1 MLTYRF
7 TDTLE
12 VIGFND
18 SYYVGCVDDKRSTY
32 GYIFM
37 MAEEA
42 VSWKSVKQTL
52 TTSSSMEAEYVVCYK
67 TTCHAIWLQNFI
79 LALKVVLSISRC

>member
-1 MLTYRF
+1 M
-7 TDTLE
+7 
-12 VIGFND
+12 IGFSD
-18 SYYVGCVDDKRSTY
+18 SDYAGYVDDKKFTSD
-32 GYIFM
+32 YIIM

-52 TTSSSMEAEYVVCYK
+52 TTSSTMKAKYVACYE

-79 LALKVVLSISRC
+79 SSLEVITPFLDR